1 MFFIMIDY
9 EMCGLEPDEAELLIG
24 QTFDL
29 AESFQTEGPLKD
41 LSAVLLKD
49 DDPYVSKDLAAR
61 LEKAERPTHGS
72 WQKAYAQACLAGKTY
87 LLNMDYVFNRFL
99 RIY

>member
-9 EMCGLEPDEAELLIG
+9 EMCGLDPDEAELLIG
-24 QTFDL
+24 QMFDL

-41 LSAVLLKD
+41 LSGVLLKD

-61 LEKAERPTHGS
+61 LEKRDDG
-72 WQKAYAQACLAGKTY
+72 WKDGW
-87 LLNMDYVFNRFL
+87 R
-99 RIY
+99 

>member
-9 EMCGLEPDEAELLIG
+9 EMCGLEPDEAELLVG
-24 QTFDL
+24 QMFDL

-49 DDPYVSKDLAAR
+49 GDPYVSKDLAAR
-61 LEKAERPTHGS
+61 LEKADRPTHGS
-72 WQKAYAQACLAGKTY
+72 WQKAYAQACLADKTY
-87 LLNMDYVFNRFL
+87 LLIM
-99 RIY
+99 